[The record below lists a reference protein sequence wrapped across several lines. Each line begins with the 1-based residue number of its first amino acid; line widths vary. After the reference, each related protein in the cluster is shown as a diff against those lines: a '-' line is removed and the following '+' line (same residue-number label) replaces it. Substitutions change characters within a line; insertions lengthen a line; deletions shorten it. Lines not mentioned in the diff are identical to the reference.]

1 MRRFSDASPCHA
13 LALEET
19 LLAEALRLPAVP
31 RRGCNGG
38 VGKTFPATGAF
49 FSKARRQ
56 PVVLA
61 RMLPEN
67 LRALQNVRVAID
79 EGMHLNSY
87 EIQEF
92 SDFRRRIM
100 TMKTDVDLAADHR
113 RLATFV
119 EKCPLVVRVRAG
131 GVLAGTFAVRW
142 LDLAGDV
149 RLLLPEYFFFDGAL
163 RGTPALP
170 WAVLRS
176 LVQHRAIFQQKTVY
190 LGGIGYPTGVL
201 AAETFFGRAHF
212 LGDDAH
218 HDALLEQVIAE
229 MGPTYL
235 REAGYSRMP
244 TIPPRPSA
252 RWFARMEARLTYRRY
267 VERCPAWL
275 DGYALPV
282 VLRVA
287 GSEVGRAV
295 AKTVTRSLR
304 KRWGRINMS
313 EVTS

>member
-1 MRRFSDASPCHA
+1 M
-13 LALEET
+13 
-19 LLAEALRLPAVP
+19 LPA
-31 RRGCNGG
+31 
-38 VGKTFPATGAF
+38 
-49 FSKARRQ
+49 
-56 PVVLA
+56 
-61 RMLPEN
+61 N
-67 LRALQNVRVAID
+67 LRALRNVRVAID
-79 EGMHLNSY
+79 EGTRLNTSD
-87 EIQEF
+87 IQEF
-92 SDFRRRIM
+92 SEFRRRIM
-100 TMKTDVDLAADHR
+100 TMKADVDLAADHR

-119 EKCPLVVRVRAG
+119 ERCPLVVRVRAG

-142 LDLAGDV
+142 LDLPGDV

-176 LVQHRAIFQQKTVY
+176 LVQHRAIFQKKTVY

-235 REAGYSRMP
+235 RDAGHSRMP

-252 RWFARMEARLTYRRY
+252 RWFARMEARPTYRRY

-275 DGYALPV
+275 DGFALPV

-295 AKTVTRSLR
+295 AKTLTRSLR
-304 KRWGRINMS
+304 KRWERTNTFNI
-313 EVTS
+313 TS